1 MIRKIV
7 EKDFDVVNGLGK
19 VLHEHYDLSRRNDR
33 EEIAVYEYDGTV
45 VGFVQYM
52 LLYEVLELLYIVID
66 EKYRKKG
73 FGSQIVQFLEETP
86 GVERIILEVRKSN
99 SAGVEFYKKNGFTV
113 LREIKN
119 YYDNGEGAYSMEKV
133 IE

>member
-52 LLYEVLELLYIVID
+52 VLYEVLELLYIVID
-66 EKYRKKG
+66 EKYRKNG
-73 FGSQIVQFLEETP
+73 FGSQIVQFLEEIP

-99 SAGVEFYKKNGFTV
+99 SSGVEFYKKNGVTV

-119 YYDNGEGAYSMEKV
+119 YYDNGEDAYSMEKV

>member
-52 LLYEVLELLYIVID
+52 VLYEVLELLYIVID
-66 EKYRKKG
+66 EKYRKNG
-73 FGSQIVQFLEETP
+73 FGSQIVQFLEEIP

-99 SAGVEFYKKNGFTV
+99 SSGVEFYKKNGFTV

-119 YYDNGEGAYSMEKV
+119 YYDNGEDAYSMEKV